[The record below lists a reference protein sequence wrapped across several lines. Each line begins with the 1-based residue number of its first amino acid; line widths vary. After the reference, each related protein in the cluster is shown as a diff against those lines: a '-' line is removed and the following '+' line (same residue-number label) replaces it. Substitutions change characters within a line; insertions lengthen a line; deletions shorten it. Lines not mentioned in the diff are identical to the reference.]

1 VRGQAPHQPALATGE
16 FENGVG
22 DPARGLDGHHVTD
35 VGQPLEPGMR
45 QGRGHGLTQF
55 RRDHGAQPGTDDM
68 IQNENSRLFLGPAN
82 GSKEGTAPIVQ
93 RVGPADPSTDDPTLD
108 WDKAMCKS

>member
-1 VRGQAPHQPALATGE
+1 MSPHRDSGEPAARAGSSSPGDTQPS
-16 FENGVG
+16 
-22 DPARGLDGHHVTD
+22 
-35 VGQPLEPGMR
+35 
-45 QGRGHGLTQF
+45 
-55 RRDHGAQPGTDDM
+55 TDDM